1 MLLNSHGNYI
11 VDHVIVFLN
20 FCGNPGI
27 DIYAAIIVLQ
37 MILMMMMTMMIM
49 IKMKKRTV
57 AVKRKKRAPNPTTS
71 DKINQEHIS
80 IMFL

>member
-1 MLLNSHGNYI
+1 MEITLLICMENHG
-11 VDHVIVFLN
+11 IVFLN
-20 FCGNPGI
+20 FCGNLGI

-37 MILMMMMTMMIM
+37 MILMMMMMTMMIM

-80 IMFL
+80 IMSL